1 MRFSIAKVKNEE
13 KKIVRWNKIAES
25 AAKQSKR
32 NVIPLIEQT
41 IKFNEMIKELEQ
53 YDLILVAYENESKQT
68 LKNVL
73 EKVKKDEIN
82 NVALIIGPEGGVDS
96 KEIDLLIQSGA
107 ECISLGKRILRTETA
122 PLALLS
128 MLVYEFEL

>member
-1 MRFSIAKVKNEE
+1 MRFSIAKVKNED

-41 IKFNEMIKELEQ
+41 IKVNEMIKELEQ

-68 LKNVL
+68 LKDVL
-73 EKVKKDEIN
+73 AKVPKDKIN
-82 NVALIIGPEGGVDS
+82 NLALIIGPEGGVDS

-107 ECISLGKRILRTETA
+107 KCISLGKRILRTETA
-122 PLALLS
+122 PIALLS